1 MKMYPPCM
9 MQQQPTMKARKE
21 PNAVKELIALYK
33 FMEEMKNGKPG
44 DKKPDEIKTRKG
56 SWAWVEDP
64 PDVKKYTF
72 VEVFG
77 ISCLLAL
84 PFAAVQLGLGL
95 YLLHAFGIK

>member
-9 MQQQPTMKARKE
+9 MQQQPMKASKE
-21 PNAVKELIALYK
+21 SSSVKELISLYK

-64 PDVKKYTF
+64 PDTKKYSF

-84 PFAAVQLGLGL
+84 HLAADQIGLGL